1 MSSGAK
7 EDKAKPKG
15 GSKCFKLSIIFL
27 VLNISSFAVPATG
40 FSLRNGRISQGTV
53 KCSMSHLT
61 AVPHDIPS
69 SVKGFDLSSNNIS
82 TIQVSDFKNLP
93 HLAQLDLKHNNIS
106 HIDKGAFADLI
117 SLKNLNLNDNKLVQL
132 GDDLFDGLRNLTELR
147 IKGNHITVVAPDSF
161 KSLTSLKVLDISQNK
176 LRNLTAVHFILQ
188 HLPNL
193 KTLSIQ
199 NNSLTSFQ
207 SWEMTNSSLALTSLD
222 VSQNPLAVFG
232 ITADVFPHLTSL
244 TVGDSREQL
253 MKWDVQNKT
262 FLHRVSALDI
272 SGLRMVFC
280 DIQTLLQ
287 TVNSSLTSLKMNAM
301 ILDLEALINISCTI
315 PKMSKLQLRHNNLS
329 FVSSDL
335 FWLCVNVAELDLT
348 SNQIQDI
355 QQEAFSSLRAL
366 RILSLSRNRLPCVPA
381 AIRNLPA
388 LAKLDLSTN
397 MINTLGCN
405 DFANMTRLREL
416 SLYLNS
422 ISSLEECLF
431 KDLIQLQVLKLQNNH
446 ISTLNG
452 AFKKYLPN
460 LRQLHLNENYL
471 TALTLGEFKGLQSL
485 QNLSLHEN
493 EIQEIENGSFI
504 GLTKLTSLQLQLNNI
519 ERAALDKGAFNDLT
533 NLITLELRNN
543 HIQYDDSS
551 ALPHPPFSQLSRL
564 ETLAIPSQHRRGK
577 SHLPCNF
584 LQGLTNLSFF
594 NARNIQLLSFP
605 TDMFNYT
612 PRLETLDMSSNDL
625 VDLSPDLFTPIR
637 SLKRIYISR
646 THLQSLDFLIDANLT
661 ELVFMQA
668 RWNGYSV
675 ISEDVMK
682 SLPALIYVDFQG
694 NSFTCDCNNI
704 WFLQWAENNNQTQV
718 FDAFNFE
725 CYNPPGL
732 KGTKL
737 LELNPES
744 CTVNIDFICFVST
757 TCTILLFMV
766 VSCTYHFLSFYLAY
780 AYHFFLAVPF
790 DAKHKNKQDPYEY
803 DAFISYN
810 THDEPWVI
818 RELLP
823 KLEGEQGWRL
833 CLHHRDFQP
842 GKPIIDNITEAIY
855 RSRKTICVISRRYLE
870 SEWCSREIQVASF
883 RLFDEQKDVL
893 IMVFL
898 EDIPTYQLSPYYR
911 MRKLLKR
918 RTYLSWPQAKKHTEL
933 FWEKLRQALKARE
946 DLGEDRLLLIVADS
960 P

>member
-1 MSSGAK
+1 
-7 EDKAKPKG
+7 
-15 GSKCFKLSIIFL
+15 
-27 VLNISSFAVPATG
+27 
-40 FSLRNGRISQGTV
+40 
-53 KCSMSHLT
+53 MSHLT

-161 KSLTSLKVLDISQNK
+161 KSLTSLK
-176 LRNLTAVHFILQ
+176 